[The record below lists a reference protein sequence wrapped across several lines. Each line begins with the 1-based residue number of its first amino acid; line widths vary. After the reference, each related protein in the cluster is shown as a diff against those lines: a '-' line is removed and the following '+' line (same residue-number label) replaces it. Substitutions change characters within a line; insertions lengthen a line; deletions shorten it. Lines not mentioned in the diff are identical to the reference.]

1 MQKLKSVVFVNF
13 FTVFVW
19 KKGSAG
25 NLSAAMAKRKA
36 TYYSGRFEMREEWVC
51 ASPEEYDKGR
61 LRIDYDQIIA
71 KRGQL
76 HRRHR
81 PNFVFK
87 RFFILEQVEPIAID
101 LDSNGTAVVG
111 VGQCCYSCCEKPVF
125 EMFQH
130 KMSCFEFLIP
140 RFPDQVDHTL
150 IIYGTIQIIQ
160 VVSFND
166 LTMTKLESYMIQS
179 WSTWNHELLWASL
192 KPQMVQSGITDG
204 PDYDQTE
211 IIKFCSKSGLT

>member
-1 MQKLKSVVFVNF
+1 MFCFLFFQGDRLFYPALVFSATKHVYDDALFFSCFIAMQKLKSVVFVNF

-140 RFPDQVDHTL
+140 
-150 IIYGTIQIIQ
+150 
-160 VVSFND
+160 VSR
-166 LTMTKLESYMIQS
+166 
-179 WSTWNHELLWASL
+179 
-192 KPQMVQSGITDG
+192 PG
-204 PDYDQTE
+204 
-211 IIKFCSKSGLT
+211 